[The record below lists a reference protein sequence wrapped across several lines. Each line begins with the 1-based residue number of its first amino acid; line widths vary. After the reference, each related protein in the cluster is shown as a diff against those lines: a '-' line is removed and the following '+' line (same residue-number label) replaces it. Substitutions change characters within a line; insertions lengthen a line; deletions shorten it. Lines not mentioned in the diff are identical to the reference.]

1 MGAVE
6 DLNSEYSAPVGEK
19 KNFVRTFLE
28 GYPKW
33 KEAVFLTSVAGMS
46 VVFGFGASVSRRKE
60 EAFSDK
66 GFSAPSHSHKLE
78 SGTALATRALKWGT
92 FYAFTG
98 VGLICFT
105 IWKLMGVN
113 DLKEFRLKAGEFLPR
128 IPKNEPKGRTEFANL
143 TDLLQYVIDEDNRAK
158 AEKMKVVP
166 TIDFGN
172 VDDSQPVSSPSGD
185 GNVSNCQR

>member
-1 MGAVE
+1 
-6 DLNSEYSAPVGEK
+6 
-19 KNFVRTFLE
+19 
-28 GYPKW
+28 
-33 KEAVFLTSVAGMS
+33 MS

-113 DLKEFRLKAGEFLPR
+113 DVMSICAYLWVLYVCALLVKLKEFRLKAGEFLPR